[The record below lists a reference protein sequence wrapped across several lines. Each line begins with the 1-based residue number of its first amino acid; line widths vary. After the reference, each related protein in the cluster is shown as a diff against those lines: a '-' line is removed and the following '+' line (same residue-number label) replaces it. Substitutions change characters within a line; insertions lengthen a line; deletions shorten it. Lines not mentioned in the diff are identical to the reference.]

1 MNLNF
6 DYLYKLKSLKMF
18 DVRWLLIA
26 LMFASAALPC
36 EGNEKNPLLIPDSD
50 DDVPGVGPIR
60 RTEWFRGVWK
70 NRRSS
75 WLVEKNIAD
84 KGSIVFLGDSI
95 TQGWGEDFKGLFGNL
110 KVVNRGISG
119 DTSRGLF

>member
-1 MNLNF
+1 
-6 DYLYKLKSLKMF
+6 MF

-84 KGSIVFLGDSI
+84 KGSIVFLGDLSPDI
-95 TQGWGEDFKGLFGNL
+95 F
-110 KVVNRGISG
+110 
-119 DTSRGLF
+119 